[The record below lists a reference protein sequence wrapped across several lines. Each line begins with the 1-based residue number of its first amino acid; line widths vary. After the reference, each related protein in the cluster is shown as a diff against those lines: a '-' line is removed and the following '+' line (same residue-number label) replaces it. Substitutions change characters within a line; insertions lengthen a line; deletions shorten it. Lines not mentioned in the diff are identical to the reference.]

1 MTQFKHDNL
10 MMAMRYSGIII
21 FFLAVCLSHCFS
33 LNGWAGKPEYPA
45 IFFSCKMETGSN
57 GTRMVALLVKPDS
70 VVSKKINVSDDKI
83 APFSDFLYEKGV
95 YYVSVAVFNAKD
107 SLINAFERRFFIS
120 GEETGV
126 HCTIRYSIR
135 DYKFNLLEKN
145 VFDSRESLMGSEHG
159 MLVIEK
165 HYPSELKGKYDA
177 KDEDVRSSEPMTFPD
192 DWTTD
197 VRSHYGNEPIENKMK
212 KKKEIDPTPDYSR
225 LL

>member
-57 GTRMVALLVKPDS
+57 GTRLVALLVKPDS

-95 YYVSVAVFNAKD
+95 YNVSVAVFNAKD

-120 GEETGV
+120 ERKLEFTAPFDIQSGITN
-126 HCTIRYSIR
+126 SISWKR
-135 DYKFNLLEKN
+135 MFLIA
-145 VFDSRESLMGSEHG
+145 ESLLWAVSM
-159 MLVIEK
+159 
-165 HYPSELKGKYDA
+165 A
-177 KDEDVRSSEPMTFPD
+177 CSS
-192 DWTTD
+192 
-197 VRSHYGNEPIENKMK
+197 
-212 KKKEIDPTPDYSR
+212 
-225 LL
+225 